1 MLVAED
7 ECMCFADG
15 EEGDGAADLTDVNEV
30 TNSREVFVE
39 EASAVALGEAW
50 SCSCDVELL

>member
-1 MLVAED
+1 MLVIED

-15 EEGDGAADLTDVNEV
+15 EESVEAADLTDVNEV

-39 EASAVALGEAW
+39 EASAVALGESW
-50 SCSCDVELL
+50 SCFCNV